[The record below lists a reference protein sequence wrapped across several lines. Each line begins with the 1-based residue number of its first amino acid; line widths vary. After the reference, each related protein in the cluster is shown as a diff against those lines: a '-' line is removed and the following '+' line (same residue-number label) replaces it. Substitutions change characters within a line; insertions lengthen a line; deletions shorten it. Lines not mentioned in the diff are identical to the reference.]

1 MASEQH
7 GLGPELQRLTS
18 GHISSG
24 FVLNQDVSTSAKPLT
39 KNDWDAVFQ
48 PMFDEYFKPSSVVST
63 SISAAT
69 LLPSDTA
76 GASFSSSINKDAPT
90 PNTSSAESS
99 SMIIDSSN
107 MHTFQQHYVNTKRW
121 IKDHPLVIIIGNPS
135 KPISTR
141 CQLATDAL
149 WCYFHAFLVKEEPTN
164 YKEAMIQSSW
174 VEAMQEDIHEF
185 ERPEV

>member
-18 GHISSG
+18 RHISSG
-24 FVLNQDVSTSAKPLT
+24 FVLNQDVSTSAKPPT
-39 KNDWDAVFQ
+39 KNDWDALFQ

-69 LLPSDTA
+69 LLPSDTPE
-76 GASFSSSINKDAPT
+76 ASFSTSINKDAPT
-90 PNTSSAESS
+90 P
-99 SMIIDSSN
+99 I
-107 MHTFQQHYVNTKRW
+107 
-121 IKDHPLVIIIGNPS
+121 
-135 KPISTR
+135 
-141 CQLATDAL
+141 
-149 WCYFHAFLVKEEPTN
+149 KEEPTN

-185 ERPEV
+185 ERPEVLELIPRPEKVMIINLKWIFKVKLDEYGGVLKNKA